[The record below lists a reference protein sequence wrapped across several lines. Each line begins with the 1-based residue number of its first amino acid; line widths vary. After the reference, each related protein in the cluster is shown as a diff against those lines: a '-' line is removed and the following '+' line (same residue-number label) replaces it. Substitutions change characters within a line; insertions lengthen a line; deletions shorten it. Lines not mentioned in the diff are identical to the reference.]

1 MDPVNGRN
9 RATITYG
16 LSGRHPSYLDVAGL
30 DGFRIGLLDSGRRQ
44 VSR

>member
-30 DGFRIGLLDSGRRQ
+30 DGFFGSAYSTRGEGR
-44 VSR
+44 